1 MERLE
6 KFKQRPL
13 SWSSINSYNYSP
25 KDWYEHYIE
34 DVKFHAT
41 KKMLFGNI
49 IGQKLS
55 SDPTFLPE
63 VKRYNIFEKELT
75 ALIELEDKKIK
86 LIGYLDSMDM
96 DTKAFYEYKTSSST
110 TRWTQETAEAT
121 GQILFY
127 MLLLWINYGIRPEDI
142 SCHLFYIP
150 VRQKENFDME
160 LSGEEVQCFEVKHT
174 SEEVIKFGKYIEK
187 MHDRMIKYIEKK
199 LSPVTPC
206 SKK

>member
-6 KFKQRPL
+6 KFKERPL
-13 SWSSINSYNYSP
+13 SWSSINSYLRSP
-25 KDWYEHYIE
+25 KDWYSQYIE
-34 DVKFHAT
+34 GVKFHAT
-41 KKMLFGNI
+41 KKMLFGNV

-110 TRWTQETAEAT
+110 TRWTQETAENT

-127 MLLLWINYGIRPEDI
+127 MLLLWINYGIIPEDI

-174 SEEVIKFGKYIEK
+174 SEEVVKFGKYIEK
-187 MHDRMIKYIEKK
+187 MHDRMIKYVEKK
-199 LSPVTPC
+199 LSPVLVA
-206 SKK
+206 KK